1 MEIPGVVLLAF
12 TALAL
17 PTVIVAALVARA
29 RGHERAAKAIGLTAA
44 AYVGAY
50 ATILVATSVTSH
62 ERTLPLGETKRFCG
76 FYLDCHMGVAVE
88 RVDTMSS
95 IGEPGNEIRAG
106 GAFYVAT
113 LRVSSNAVRAPLR
126 LESPRFVIVDREG
139 FEYERLPPAEE
150 KLAGALLAD
159 LEQTV
164 AAGDSFTRTIVIDV
178 PQGVRQPRLHVTMG
192 GSLARLAELAIIG
205 DEDALLHSPTLHAL
219 SSGSGL
225 SSASAG
231 RP

>member
-1 MEIPGVVLLAF
+1 MEIPGVLLLAF
-12 TALAL
+12 TAVAL
-17 PTVIVAALVARA
+17 ITAIVAALVASA
-29 RGHERAAKAIGLTAA
+29 RGHKRSARAIGFTAG

-95 IGEPGNEIRAG
+95 IGAPGNELQAG
-106 GAFYVAT
+106 GTYYVVT
-113 LRVSSNAVRAPLR
+113 LRISSNAVRAPLR
-126 LESPRFVIVDREG
+126 LERPRFVIVDREG
-139 FEYERLPPAEE
+139 FEYERLPAAEE
-150 KLAGALLAD
+150 RLAGTVPAD

-178 PQGVRQPRLHVTMG
+178 PHGVREPRLHVTMG

-205 DEDALLHSPTLHAL
+205 DEDAVLHSPTLHAL